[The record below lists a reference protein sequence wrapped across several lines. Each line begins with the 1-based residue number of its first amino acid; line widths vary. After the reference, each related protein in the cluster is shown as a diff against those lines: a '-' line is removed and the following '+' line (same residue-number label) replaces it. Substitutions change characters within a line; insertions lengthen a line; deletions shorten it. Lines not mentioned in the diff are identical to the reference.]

1 MTYTPPNGGKQAE
14 SSCPGC
20 QFDPPAW
27 PGCFGSAPGET
38 NTRYT
43 ETHKRES
50 ASKILLSLMI
60 SDESLQGEKLGDATT
75 DHLVLGLAEG
85 TWEGEGHSQAHCNE
99 PQCHAY
105 VEFPSLKFKPTNPQ
119 LESCLCSS
127 FRHFLLL
134 YDSGLSLTWFQ
145 SSNDS

>member
-1 MTYTPPNGGKQAE
+1 
-14 SSCPGC
+14 
-20 QFDPPAW
+20 
-27 PGCFGSAPGET
+27 
-38 NTRYT
+38 
-43 ETHKRES
+43 
-50 ASKILLSLMI
+50 MI

-85 TWEGEGHSQAHCNE
+85 MWEGEGHSQAHCNE

-134 YDSGLSLTWFQ
+134 YDSGVVFNLILI
-145 SSNDS
+145 